1 MVVLLGEMGKMDRGK
16 REISSVF
23 TVKFEVQIGHLRA
36 AAAELTVGCKS
47 LEHRRVDR
55 RRD

>member
-1 MVVLLGEMGKMDRGK
+1 MVLLGEMGKMDRGK

-36 AAAELTVGCKS
+36 AAELTVGCKS